1 MVFENSEYLW
11 LLLLLLPLGF
21 FLKESK
27 QSLEAYFDPA
37 ILKKMRHTQRA
48 VSKKVRNIL
57 LLLALALGIVALAR
71 PIMFNGEVKVQ
82 SSSIDVM
89 IGFDISHSMFAE
101 DVYPNRFEFAK
112 QKFDAFLADMQ
123 ETRIGVIGFSSQAFL
138 ISPLTKDIGSLKFL
152 VKNMSFD
159 NMSLK
164 GTDIHSALEVTA
176 NLLEKHKKKALLLFT
191 DGGDKSDYSK
201 EIAYAKEQGVMVFI
215 YSIGTKKGGVI
226 KGERGVLKDS
236 KGDIVVVK
244 RNDSIKSLALESGGA
259 YLKYSMQQ
267 NDIKALSDNI
277 KSKFKNSQNK
287 EQTIRD
293 TQELFIFPLLLALL
307 FFLLSFSSLPK
318 GKKVGAK
325 YEK

>member
-1 MVFENSEYLW
+1 MVFDNSEYLW

-37 ILKKMRHTQRA
+37 ILKKMQHTQRA
-48 VSKKVRNIL
+48 LSKKVRNIL
-57 LLLALALGIVALAR
+57 LILALAFGIVALAR
-71 PIMFNGEVKVQ
+71 PIVFNGEVKVQ

-89 IGFDISHSMFAE
+89 VGFDISHSMFAQ

-112 QKFDAFLADMQ
+112 RKFDTFLADMK
-123 ETRIGVIGFSSQAFL
+123 ETRIGVVGFSSQAFL

-164 GTDIHSALEVTA
+164 GTDIHSVLEVTEK
-176 NLLEKHKKKALLLFT
+176 LLDKQKRKALLLFT
-191 DGGDKSDYSK
+191 DGGDKDDYSK
-201 EIAYAKEQGVMVFI
+201 EIAYAKEHGIVVFV
-215 YSIGTKKGGVI
+215 YTIGTDKGGVI
-226 KGERGVLKDS
+226 KGKEGVLKDA

-244 RNDSIKSLALESGGA
+244 RNDSIKALAVESGGA

-267 NDIKALSDNI
+267 NDIKTLSENI
-277 KSKFKNSQNK
+277 KSKFKTTQKK

-293 TQELFIFPLLLALL
+293 TQELFMFPLLLAMLL
-307 FFLLSFSSLPK
+307 FFVSFTSLPR
-318 GKKVGAK
+318 GKKA
-325 YEK
+325 

>member
-11 LLLLLLPLGF
+11 LLLLILPLGF

-27 QSLEAYFDPA
+27 QSLEAHFDPS
-37 ILKKMRHTQRA
+37 ILKKMRHSHRTL
-48 VSKKVRNIL
+48 SKKVRNL
-57 LLLALALGIVALAR
+57 LLIMALALGIVALAR
-71 PIMFNGEVKVQ
+71 PIINNGEIKVQ

-89 IGFDISHSMFAE
+89 VGFDISHSMFAE

-112 QKFDAFLADMQ
+112 RKFDTFLEQMK
-123 ETRIGVIGFSSQAFL
+123 ESRISVIGFSSKAFL

-164 GTDIHSALEVTA
+164 GTDIHSTLEVTSD
-176 NLLEKHKKKALLLFT
+176 LLKKQKRKALLLFT

-201 EIAYAKEQGVMVFI
+201 EIAYAKEHEIAVFV
-215 YSIGTKKGGVI
+215 YAIGTEKGGVI
-226 KGERGVLKDS
+226 QGENGVLKDK

-244 RNDSIKSLALESGGA
+244 RNDNIKTLALESGGA
-259 YLKYSMQQ
+259 YLKHSMNQH
-267 NDIKALSDNI
+267 DIKALSNNI
-277 KSKFKNSQNK
+277 KSKFKSVESK

-293 TQELFIFPLLLALL
+293 TQELFMFPLLLAMLL
-307 FFLLSFSSLPK
+307 FFVSFSSLPR
-318 GKKVGAK
+318 GKKI
-325 YEK
+325 